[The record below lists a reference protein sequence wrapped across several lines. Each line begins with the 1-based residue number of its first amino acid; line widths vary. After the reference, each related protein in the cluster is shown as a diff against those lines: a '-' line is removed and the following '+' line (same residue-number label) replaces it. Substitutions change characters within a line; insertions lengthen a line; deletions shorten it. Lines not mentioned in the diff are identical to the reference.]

1 MWRHV
6 PVEQALADSAAH
18 KHFIAMRRY
27 VLGLLVVVYTF
38 NFIDR
43 QILAILLPAIKAE
56 FDVTDT
62 ILGFLAG
69 SAFALFYAT
78 LGVPIALLADR
89 WNRRNLIALAL
100 AIWSGM
106 TALSGVAA
114 NVVHLALARIGVGI
128 GEAGCSP
135 PAHSMISDLYGPE
148 ERSTAMG
155 IFTLGISAGIMIA
168 YLAGGWVAE
177 NIGWREAFL
186 IVGLPGLVLAL
197 LVRFTIREP
206 VRGQS
211 DGKLDSTARP
221 GIVDVARF
229 LLRRKS
235 FLHLAVGSGL
245 ASFIGYAV
253 ISFFPT
259 FLFRSHGMNLSE
271 IGVWLGII
279 LGTAGGLGFAGGGY
293 VADKLGRR
301 GQRYALWGVAGATM
315 LAWVFHFPVFL
326 VGNPYLALAFFVVP
340 AIFANFYLATTF
352 AQIQGLVGL
361 RMRAVASALLLFIL
375 NSVGLG
381 LGPLLAGVLSDRL
394 EGAFGAESMRYS
406 LLLVAVV
413 IGPWS
418 ALHYVAAG
426 RHIEGDL
433 ARSDEVD

>member
-1 MWRHV
+1 V
-6 PVEQALADSAAH
+6 SVEPALDDSAAR
-18 KHFIAMRRY
+18 KRFIAMRRY

-56 FDVTDT
+56 FAVTDT

-114 NVVHLALARIGVGI
+114 NIVHLALARVGVGV

-197 LVRFTIREP
+197 LVRFTVREP

-211 DGKLDSTARP
+211 DGKLDSAARP
-221 GIVDVARF
+221 GIVGVARF

-381 LGPLLAGVLSDRL
+381 LGPLSAGVLSDMF
-394 EGAFGAESMRYS
+394 EGTFGADSMRYS

-413 IGPWS
+413 IAPWS
-418 ALHYVAAG
+418 AYHYFAAG
-426 RHIEGDL
+426 RHIEADL

>member
-1 MWRHV
+1 
-6 PVEQALADSAAH
+6 
-18 KHFIAMRRY
+18 MRRY

-56 FDVTDT
+56 FGVTDT

-100 AIWSGM
+100 AVWSGM
-106 TALSGVAA
+106 TALSGTAA
-114 NVVHLALARIGVGI
+114 NIVHLTLARIGVGI

-186 IVGLPGLVLAL
+186 IVGVPGLVLAL

-211 DGKLDSTARP
+211 DGKLDTAARP
-221 GIVDVARF
+221 GVIAVARF
-229 LLRRKS
+229 LLGRKS

-245 ASFIGYAV
+245 AAFIGYAV

-293 VADKLGRR
+293 IADRLGRG
-301 GQRYALWGVAGATM
+301 GQRYALHGVAGATM

-326 VGNPYLALAFFVVP
+326 VGNAYLALALFVVP

-352 AQIQGLVGL
+352 AQVQGLVGL

-381 LGPLLAGVLSDRL
+381 LGPLFAGVLSDML
-394 EGAFGAESMRYS
+394 ETSFGAESMRYS
-406 LLLVAVV
+406 LLFVAAVV
-413 IGPWS
+413 GPWS
-418 ALHYVAAG
+418 AFHYFAAG
-426 RHIEGDL
+426 RHIEADL